1 MLSFLVKL
9 CRVFDSETRQAD
21 LWLPPVHLRCSETAD
36 LHARVAGPRARAG
49 RTQAGFQGAGSA
61 SSLTTEASRSSPLA
75 APLHPSSVESP
86 GCVDSV
92 SLRSPLP
99 LAKAPCLVPG
109 HPQHAHNQG
118 TQWAVWRPHK
128 EAGGGPEGH
137 PGFAPLRPKPPAVP
151 GTSSVVS
158 ECLLN

>member
-1 MLSFLVKL
+1 MLSFLAKL

-99 LAKAPCLVPG
+99 LAKAPAWSLATRSMHTTRVRSGQCGAPTRKQVAGLRGTLASLPCVPSLQRCLV
-109 HPQHAHNQG
+109 HH
-118 TQWAVWRPHK
+118 QW
-128 EAGGGPEGH
+128 
-137 PGFAPLRPKPPAVP
+137 
-151 GTSSVVS
+151 
-158 ECLLN
+158 